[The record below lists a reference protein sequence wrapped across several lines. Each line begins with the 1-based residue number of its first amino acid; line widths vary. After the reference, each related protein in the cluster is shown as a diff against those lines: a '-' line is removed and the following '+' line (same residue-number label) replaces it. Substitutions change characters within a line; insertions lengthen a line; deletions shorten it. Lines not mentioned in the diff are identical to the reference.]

1 MKKKMNKTIK
11 TLLELNGMMLATK
24 AGIIMLPH
32 SICGL
37 ILPQYMVASIALGI
51 IASGYCRF
59 KSVKNSKT
67 KADKIISESDLFKLE
82 D

>member
-1 MKKKMNKTIK
+1 MNKTIK

-24 AGIIMLPH
+24 VGVVMLPH

-37 ILPQYMVASIALGI
+37 ILPQYMLASIALGI

-59 KSVKNSKT
+59 KSVKNSKI
-67 KADKIISESDLFKLE
+67 KADKIINESDLFKLE

>member
-1 MKKKMNKTIK
+1 MNKTIK

-24 AGIIMLPH
+24 AGVAMLPH

-37 ILPQYMVASIALGI
+37 ILPQYMVTSIALGI

-59 KSVKNSKT
+59 KSAKNSKS
-67 KADKIISESDLFKLE
+67 KADKNISESDLFKLE
-82 D
+82 G

>member
-1 MKKKMNKTIK
+1 MNKTIK

-24 AGIIMLPH
+24 AGVAMLPH

-51 IASGYCRF
+51 IATGYCRF
-59 KSVKNSKT
+59 KSAKNSKT

-82 D
+82 G

>member
-24 AGIIMLPH
+24 VGIVMLPH

-67 KADKIISESDLFKLE
+67 KTDKVISESDLFKLE
-82 D
+82 G

>member
-1 MKKKMNKTIK
+1 MNKTIK

-24 AGIIMLPH
+24 VGVVMLPH
-32 SICGL
+32 NICGL
-37 ILPQYMVASIALGI
+37 ILPQYMLASIALGMV
-51 IASGYCRF
+51 ATGYCRF

-67 KADKIISESDLFKLE
+67 KDDKIISESDLFKLE

>member
-1 MKKKMNKTIK
+1 MNKTIK

-24 AGIIMLPH
+24 AGIVMLPH

-37 ILPQYMVASIALGI
+37 ILPQYMLASIALGI

-59 KSVKNSKT
+59 KSAKNSKT
-67 KADKIISESDLFKLE
+67 KADKIISETDLFKLE
-82 D
+82 G

>member
-1 MKKKMNKTIK
+1 MNKTIK

-24 AGIIMLPH
+24 VGIVMLPH

-59 KSVKNSKT
+59 KLVKNSKT

>member
-1 MKKKMNKTIK
+1 MNKTIK
-11 TLLELNGMMLATK
+11 TLLELNGIMLATK
-24 AGIIMLPH
+24 VGVVMLPH
-32 SICGL
+32 NICGL
-37 ILPQYMVASIALGI
+37 ILPQYMLASIALGI

-59 KSVKNSKT
+59 KAAKNSKI

>member
-1 MKKKMNKTIK
+1 MNKTIK

-37 ILPQYMVASIALGI
+37 ILPQYMVASITLGI
-51 IASGYCRF
+51 ITTGYCRF
-59 KSVKNSKT
+59 KATKKSKS

-82 D
+82 G

>member
-1 MKKKMNKTIK
+1 MNKTIK
-11 TLLELNGMMLATK
+11 TLLEHNGMMLATK

-32 SICGL
+32 NICGL
-37 ILPQYMVASIALGI
+37 ILPQYMLAAIALGMV
-51 IASGYCRF
+51 ATGYCRF

-67 KADKIISESDLFKLE
+67 NADKIITESDLFKLE

>member
-1 MKKKMNKTIK
+1 MNKTIK

-24 AGIIMLPH
+24 AGVAMLPR

-59 KSVKNSKT
+59 KSAKNSKS

-82 D
+82 G

>member
-1 MKKKMNKTIK
+1 MNKTVK

-37 ILPQYMVASIALGI
+37 ILPQYMLASIALGI
-51 IASGYCRF
+51 ITTGYCRF
-59 KSVKNSKT
+59 KSAKNSKS

-82 D
+82 G

>member
-24 AGIIMLPH
+24 VGIVMLPH

-59 KSVKNSKT
+59 KAAKNSKT
-67 KADKIISESDLFKLE
+67 NADKIISEIDLFKLE

>member
-59 KSVKNSKT
+59 KAAKNSKT
-67 KADKIISESDLFKLE
+67 NADKIISEIDLFKLE

>member
-1 MKKKMNKTIK
+1 MNKTIK

-24 AGIIMLPH
+24 VGIVMLPH

-37 ILPQYMVASIALGI
+37 ILPQYMLASIALGI
-51 IASGYCRF
+51 IATGYCRF

-67 KADKIISESDLFKLE
+67 KTDKVISESDLFKLE

>member
-1 MKKKMNKTIK
+1 MNKTIK

-32 SICGL
+32 NICGL
-37 ILPQYMVASIALGI
+37 ILPQYMLASIALGMV
-51 IASGYCRF
+51 ATGYCRF

-67 KADKIISESDLFKLE
+67 KADKVISESVLFKLE
-82 D
+82 G

>member
-1 MKKKMNKTIK
+1 MNKTVK

-24 AGIIMLPH
+24 AGIAILPH

-67 KADKIISESDLFKLE
+67 KDDKIIRESDLFKLE
-82 D
+82 E

>member
-1 MKKKMNKTIK
+1 MNKTVK

-24 AGIIMLPH
+24 VGVVMLPH
-32 SICGL
+32 NICGL
-37 ILPQYMVASIALGI
+37 ILPQYMLASIALGI

-59 KSVKNSKT
+59 KSAKNSKT
-67 KADKIISESDLFKLE
+67 KTDKIISESDLFKLE

>member
-1 MKKKMNKTIK
+1 MNKTIK

-24 AGIIMLPH
+24 VGVVMLPH
-32 SICGL
+32 NICGL
-37 ILPQYMVASIALGI
+37 ILPQYMLASIVLGI
-51 IASGYCRF
+51 ITTGYCRF

-67 KADKIISESDLFKLE
+67 KTDKIISESDLFRLE

>member
-1 MKKKMNKTIK
+1 MNKTIK

-24 AGIIMLPH
+24 VGIVMLPH

-37 ILPQYMVASIALGI
+37 ILPQYMLASIALGI
-51 IASGYCRF
+51 IASWYCRF
-59 KSVKNSKT
+59 ISVKNSKT
-67 KADKIISESDLFKLE
+67 KDDKIISESDLFKLE

>member
-1 MKKKMNKTIK
+1 MTVMNKTIK

-59 KSVKNSKT
+59 KSAKNSKS

-82 D
+82 G

>member
-1 MKKKMNKTIK
+1 MNKTIK

-59 KSVKNSKT
+59 KSAKNSKT
-67 KADKIISESDLFKLE
+67 KADKVISESDLFKLE
-82 D
+82 G

>member
-24 AGIIMLPH
+24 AGIVMLPH

-59 KSVKNSKT
+59 KAAKNSKT
-67 KADKIISESDLFKLE
+67 KVDKIISESELFKLE